1 MLATWGVGQVLWSM
15 VWFFLFFMWI
25 WLVIVIFADIIRSHD
40 LSGWG
45 KALWSIFIIFM
56 PFLGVL
62 VYLIARGGSMAVRSA
77 KQAQSDEQAFREYVQ
92 KTAGTG
98 SSAADQLATL
108 ADLHD
113 RGKLTDDEYATMK
126 AQALQSS

>member
-62 VYLIARGGSMAVRSA
+62 VYLIARGGSMAARSA

>member
-1 MLATWGVGQVLWSM
+1 
-15 VWFFLFFMWI
+15 
-25 WLVIVIFADIIRSHD
+25 
-40 LSGWG
+40 
-45 KALWSIFIIFM
+45 
-56 PFLGVL
+56 
-62 VYLIARGGSMAVRSA
+62 MAVRSA